1 MIKLTLNLFYGEI
14 LLYKNCVL
22 PLFNSDQIGV
32 TFTNSSTKIDI
43 NSTYLVDTKLGEV
56 ILILPPNPEPG
67 DYITFLDVNNTWN
80 KNMLILVNNTKKIN
94 GKVDNLAI
102 NINNIILTMIYY
114 GDDSYNGWTIVI
126 SDTSPA

>member
-1 MIKLTLNLFYGEI
+1 